1 VPRILAIDY
10 GKKRTGIAVTDP
22 LQLIATALDT
32 VDTQELFAFLKAY
45 CKREAVEQ
53 FVIGDPRNL
62 DDSDT
67 HATPL
72 VRQCIARLQKE
83 FPDIPVVA
91 VDERF
96 SSKRARQAMLDMG
109 MKKKERQKKANVDQI
124 AAALLLQ
131 EYLESRGNNNIPIN

>member
-1 VPRILAIDY
+1 MPRILAIDY

-32 VDTQELFAFLKAY
+32 VDTKGLFAFLKEY
-45 CKREAVEQ
+45 CHREEVEQ

-83 FPDIPVVA
+83 FPHIPVVA

-96 SSKRARQAMLDMG
+96 SSIRARQAMLEMG

-124 AAALLLQ
+124 AAAMILQ
-131 EYLESRGNNNIPIN
+131 EYLESRGQRPYPD

>member
-1 VPRILAIDY
+1 MPRILAIDY

>member
-96 SSKRARQAMLDMG
+96 SSKRARQAMLEMG